1 MNLETRFINAI
12 KEYDKRGFGTE
23 GNRKGA
29 FYHTDFH
36 AVKALSTD
44 ENGTIQLYTTMVN
57 AMKGA
62 FILGYRAAK
71 REERKKRKQKR
82 APVQIV

>member
-44 ENGTIQLYTTMVN
+44 ENGTIQLYTTMV
-57 AMKGA
+57 M
-62 FILGYRAAK
+62 
-71 REERKKRKQKR
+71 Q
-82 APVQIV
+82 